1 MGQGL
6 FAGLGQDLAE
16 GSHTPRR
23 RENKRKWG
31 VKIKP
36 FYAVFAPFSLTL
48 PDQLYFS
55 PLLLQTD
62 RLQSAEESAHKKP
75 E

>member
-1 MGQGL
+1 MGQDL

-31 VKIKP
+31 LKIKP

-55 PLLLQTD
+55 PTPIAD
-62 RLQSAEESAHKKP
+62 RPVAKRGGIGT
-75 E
+75 